1 MPLNGRLLRCRQ
13 QALGL
18 NDDSGSPAVEA
29 AAIFFA
35 LAHDERRIWPVHRL
49 LPFVMTLHYLF
60 ERRLKLRFEDP
71 AEFAWLRHA
80 IAEGS
85 ADWPEVR
92 AWFIEHTKPRP

>member
-1 MPLNGRLLRCRQ
+1 
-13 QALGL
+13 
-18 NDDSGSPAVEA
+18 VEA
-29 AAIFFA
+29 ASIFFA
-35 LAHDERRIWPVHRL
+35 LAHDERRIWPVQRL

-71 AEFAWLRHA
+71 AEFAWLRHS

-92 AWFIEHTKPRP
+92 AWFIERAGPRP